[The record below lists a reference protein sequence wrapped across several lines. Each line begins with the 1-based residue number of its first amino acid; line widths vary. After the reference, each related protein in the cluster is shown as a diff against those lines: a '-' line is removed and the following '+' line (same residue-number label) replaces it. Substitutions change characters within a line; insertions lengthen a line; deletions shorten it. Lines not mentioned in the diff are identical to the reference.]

1 MRNNPGEN
9 IKIDWQINGI
19 VKPGHVNALT
29 KAIKYDYVVTADK
42 VTQKSSLDAE
52 PDDLYELCGSPAEVG
67 ADISILINTT
77 MGVTLRGV
85 HVDDSEYIAG
95 PLFKINPS
103 DFVSPGY
110 AVHIYSLC
118 NGVWG
123 GFGIRVKSGRTVL
136 IHTSGRRNAAIFLP
150 GSERSPESDIY
161 VGSAW
166 DMDQIDNSASRG
178 GIIYEQT
185 CDGKLP
191 QGDVTRDAWMSNAVG
206 GGGGGRSNVLK
217 LCAYGLPYDPFG
229 VNPSHTDPEDID
241 GRALD
246 LEGYD
251 AVEWSTNLD
260 CEDHI
265 EAEHGIQL
273 DAPFASY
280 SGAIVSD
287 AKPTVYVN
295 PENCKSTG
303 ATFTIK
309 SNGSL
314 PIEDG
319 AHIAFDLD
327 GGFTATGLSGGFNVR
342 SYGTIKYNGVTI
354 SGADAAT
361 TISGGVAPDG
371 DISGTFSGAI
381 SSGGVVGDA
390 LSFNFAPNF
399 SGKISGSIAG
409 GNTSTGASL
418 SGTGTIQILDEANKP
433 VITLNVSSGTITSG
447 EINEA
452 KVTQNGAVSGGTDSS
467 NLPRI
472 TKFIPARY
480 LTIDPDTMVEGK
492 VYPIHAKCWNRGDI
506 MPCGLLLNKV
516 FYPVYVYCPTYS
528 GVPRTVGAFSKFG
541 YDADGYYMID
551 SSNHKFSIKDF
562 DGSPLGW
569 TESSFEMNM
578 TTTPA
583 SGFEPLKASG
593 TRNDGNNHSVT
604 FIVSHPNTPGASFSL
619 FEIRILNSPVYLLN
633 KVSAG
638 QVRPKMVTVAP
649 PDNASDW
656 GRSESPA
663 PYAGT
668 VYLMKKNGKVY
679 ALGY

>member
-1 MRNNPGEN
+1 MRTNASADINT
-9 IKIDWQINGI
+9 DWALNQI
-19 VKPGHVNALT
+19 VKPGHINALT
-29 KAIKYDYVVTADK
+29 RSIKYDYVVTAQMLEGKTLTVD
-42 VTQKSSLDAE
+42 VD
-52 PDDLYELCGSPAEVG
+52 ELLGGNKINGTTGEVHV
-67 ADISILINTT
+67 LINTIVPDNVELHFPANSV
-77 MGVTLRGV
+77 GGSSGTLKV
-85 HVDDSEYIAG
+85 HVHTIGPFTASMGSSGIPNIEHYFHTHGLTEAVTFTSLPLNMHVGAFILAAPIELRAG
-95 PLFKINPS
+95 
-103 DFVSPGY
+103 
-110 AVHIYSLC
+110 
-118 NGVWG
+118 
-123 GFGIRVKSGRTVL
+123 
-136 IHTSGRRNAAIFLP
+136 
-150 GSERSPESDIY
+150 
-161 VGSAW
+161 
-166 DMDQIDNSASRG
+166 ASF
-178 GIIYEQT
+178 IYEMAL
-185 CDGKLP
+185 GELP
-191 QGDVTRDAWMSNAVG
+191 FLDKQHPGTIARQAWMSNAVG

-217 LCAYGLPYDPFG
+217 LCAYGLPYDAFD

-273 DAPFASY
+273 DAPFESY

-309 SNGSL
+309 SNGPL

-319 AHIAFDLD
+319 APIAFDLG

-399 SGKISGSIAG
+399 SGKISGSIVG

-418 SGTGTIQILDEANKP
+418 SGTGTIQILDEANQP

-480 LTIDPDTMVEGK
+480 LTIDPDTMAEGK
-492 VYPIHAKCWNRGDI
+492 VYPIHVKGWNRDDI

-516 FYPVYVYCPTYS
+516 FYPAYVYCPTYS
-528 GVPRTVGAFSKFG
+528 GVPETVGAFSKFG

-551 SSNHKFSIKDF
+551 SSNHKFSIKAF

-578 TTTPA
+578 TATPA

-593 TRNDGNNHSVT
+593 TRDDGNNHSVT
-604 FIVSHPNTPGASFSL
+604 FTVSHPNTPGASFSL
-619 FEIRILNSPVYLLN
+619 FEIRILNSSVYLLN

-656 GRSESPA
+656 GRSASPA

>member
-1 MRNNPGEN
+1 MRTNASADINT
-9 IKIDWQINGI
+9 DWALNQI
-19 VKPGHVNALT
+19 VKPGHINALT
-29 KAIKYDYVVTADK
+29 RSIKYDYVVTAQMLEGKTLTVD
-42 VTQKSSLDAE
+42 VD
-52 PDDLYELCGSPAEVG
+52 ELLGGNKINGTTGEVHV
-67 ADISILINTT
+67 LINTIVPDNVELHFPANSV
-77 MGVTLRGV
+77 GGSSGTLKV
-85 HVDDSEYIAG
+85 HVHTIGPFTASMGSSGIPNIEHYFHTHGPTEAVTFTSLPLNMHVGAFILAAPIELRAG
-95 PLFKINPS
+95 
-103 DFVSPGY
+103 
-110 AVHIYSLC
+110 
-118 NGVWG
+118 
-123 GFGIRVKSGRTVL
+123 
-136 IHTSGRRNAAIFLP
+136 
-150 GSERSPESDIY
+150 
-161 VGSAW
+161 
-166 DMDQIDNSASRG
+166 ASF
-178 GIIYEQT
+178 IYEMAL
-185 CDGKLP
+185 GELP
-191 QGDVTRDAWMSNAVG
+191 FLDKQHPGTIARQAWMSNAV

-217 LCAYGLPYDPFG
+217 LCAYGLPYGAFD

-280 SGAIVSD
+280 SGSIVSD

-295 PENCKSTG
+295 PENCKSTS

-309 SNGSL
+309 SNGPL

-319 AHIAFDLD
+319 APIAFDLD

-381 SSGGVVGDA
+381 SSGGISGDA

-418 SGTGTIQILDEANKP
+418 SGTGTIQILDGGNRP
-433 VITLNVSSGTITSG
+433 VITLNVESGTITSG

-452 KVTQNGAVSGGTDSS
+452 KVEQMGAVSGGTDSS

-480 LTIDPDTMVEGK
+480 LTINPDTMAEGK
-492 VYPIHAKCWNRGDI
+492 VYPIHVKCWNRGGI
-506 MPCGLLLNKV
+506 MSFNLLLNKV
-516 FYPVYVYCPTYS
+516 SYPVYVYCPTS
-528 GVPRTVGAFSKFG
+528 GVPQTVGDFSKFG

-551 SSNHKFSIKDF
+551 SSNHKFSIKSF
-562 DGSPLGW
+562 DGSPLDW
-569 TESSFEMNM
+569 TESSFETNM

-593 TRNDGNNHSVT
+593 THNDGNNHSVT
-604 FIVSHPNTPGASFSL
+604 FTVRHPDTPGASFSL
-619 FEIRILNSPVYLLN
+619 FEIRILNSAVYLLN
-633 KVSAG
+633 KVDAE
-638 QVRPKMVTVAP
+638 QVRPRMVTVAP
-649 PDNASDW
+649 PDGSYW
-656 GRSESPA
+656 GQSASPA

>member
-1 MRNNPGEN
+1 MRTNASADINT
-9 IKIDWQINGI
+9 DWALNQI
-19 VKPGHVNALT
+19 VKPGHINALT
-29 KAIKYDYVVTADK
+29 RSIKYDYVVTAQMLEGKTLTVD
-42 VTQKSSLDAE
+42 VD
-52 PDDLYELCGSPAEVG
+52 ELLGGNKINGTTGEVHV
-67 ADISILINTT
+67 LINTIVPDNVELHFPANSV
-77 MGVTLRGV
+77 GGPSGTLKV
-85 HVDDSEYIAG
+85 HVHTIGPFTASMGSSGIPNIEHYFHTHGPTEAVTFTSLPLNMHVGAFILAAPIELRAG
-95 PLFKINPS
+95 
-103 DFVSPGY
+103 
-110 AVHIYSLC
+110 
-118 NGVWG
+118 
-123 GFGIRVKSGRTVL
+123 
-136 IHTSGRRNAAIFLP
+136 
-150 GSERSPESDIY
+150 
-161 VGSAW
+161 
-166 DMDQIDNSASRG
+166 ASF
-178 GIIYEQT
+178 IYEMAL
-185 CDGKLP
+185 GELP
-191 QGDVTRDAWMSNAVG
+191 FLDKQHPGTIARQAWMSNAVGG

-217 LCAYGLPYDPFG
+217 LCAYGLPYDAFD

-273 DAPFASY
+273 DAPFESY

-309 SNGSL
+309 SNGPL

-319 AHIAFDLD
+319 APVAFDLD

-399 SGKISGSIAG
+399 SGKISGSIVG

-418 SGTGTIQILDEANKP
+418 SGTGTIQILDEANQP

-480 LTIDPDTMVEGK
+480 LTIDPDTMAEGK
-492 VYPIHAKCWNRGDI
+492 VYPIHVKGWNRDDI

-516 FYPVYVYCPTYS
+516 FYPAYVYCPTYS
-528 GVPRTVGAFSKFG
+528 GGPETVGAFSKFG

-551 SSNHKFSIKDF
+551 SSNHKFSIKAF

-578 TTTPA
+578 TATPA

-593 TRNDGNNHSVT
+593 TRDDGNNHSVT
-604 FIVSHPNTPGASFSL
+604 FTVSHPNTPGASFSL
-619 FEIRILNSPVYLLN
+619 FEIRILNSSVYLLN

-656 GRSESPA
+656 GRSASPA

>member
-9 IKIDWQINGI
+9 IKTDWQINEI

-29 KAIKYDYVVTADK
+29 KAIQYDYVVTADK
-42 VTQKSSLDAE
+42 VTKKSSLDEE
-52 PDDLYELCGSPAEVG
+52 PDDLYELCGSPAEVD

-85 HVDDSEYIAG
+85 SVDESEYIVG
-95 PLFKINPS
+95 PLFKIDPS
-103 DFVSPGY
+103 DFVSVGNS
-110 AVHIYSLC
+110 VHIYALC

-123 GFGIRVKSGRTVL
+123 GFGIKVVSHRTVL
-136 IHTSGRRNAAIFLP
+136 IHTAGKRNAAIFLP
-150 GSERSPESDIY
+150 GSERCAESGIY

-166 DMDQIDNSASRG
+166 DMDQIDNSAPRG
-178 GIIYEQT
+178 GIVYEQT
-185 CDGKLP
+185 CDDKFP
-191 QGDVTRDAWMSNAVG
+191 QGDVTRSAWMSNGMGSG
-206 GGGGGRSNVLK
+206 GGGSSSVLK
-217 LCAYGLPYDPFG
+217 LYAYGIPYNTFD

-251 AVEWSTNLD
+251 AVEWFTNLA

-265 EAEHGIQL
+265 EAEYGIQL
-273 DAPFASY
+273 DAPFESY
-280 SGAIVSD
+280 SGSIISD
-287 AKPTVYVN
+287 NKPTVYVN
-295 PENCKSTG
+295 PENCKGTG
-303 ATFTIK
+303 ASFTIK
-309 SNGSL
+309 SRGL

-319 AHIAFDLD
+319 APIEFNLD
-327 GGFTATGLSGGFNVR
+327 GGFTATGLSGGFSVR
-342 SYGTIKYNGVTI
+342 FFGTIKYNGVTI
-354 SGADAAT
+354 SGADAGT
-361 TISGGVAPDG
+361 TISGGVAGGG

-390 LSFNFAPNF
+390 LSFGFTPNF
-399 SGKISGSIAG
+399 SGKISGDITSAGASIE
-409 GNTSTGASL
+409 ASL
-418 SGTGTIQILDEANKP
+418 SGTGTIQILDEANQP
-433 VITLNVSSGTITSG
+433 VITLNVASGAITSG

-452 KVTQNGAVSGGTDSS
+452 GVTQRGSVSGGTDSS

-480 LTIDPDTMVEGK
+480 LTINPDTMVEGK
-492 VYPIHAKCWNRGDI
+492 VYPIHVKCWNRGDI
-506 MPCGLLLNKV
+506 MSCSLLLNGV
-516 FYPVYVYCPTYS
+516 FYPVYVYCPTA
-528 GVPRTVGAFSKFG
+528 GVPTTVGAFSKFG
-541 YDADGYYMID
+541 YDSDGFYMIS
-551 SSNHKFSIKDF
+551 SSNYKYSIKAL
-562 DGSPLGW
+562 DGSVLTW

-583 SGFEPLKASG
+583 SGFEPLRASG
-593 TRNDGNNHSVT
+593 AHNDGHDHSVEFT
-604 FIVSHPNTPGASFSL
+604 VYYPDTPGASFSL
-619 FEIRILNSPVYLLN
+619 FDIRILNTGVYLLN
-633 KVSAG
+633 NTGAG

-649 PDNASDW
+649 PGDSYW
-656 GRSESPA
+656 GQSASPA